1 MENFFKQYR
10 TINPLIGG
18 DQTENVLWRA
28 NDVILPRSFRP
39 VTIHCSTNNIAANNL
54 HEVML
59 GNVVIVGLFSN
70 PVQI

>member
-1 MENFFKQYR
+1 MENFFKQHK

-28 NDVILPRSFRP
+28 NDVILPRSVRS
-39 VTIHCSTNNIAANNL
+39 VTIHCSTNNIATNNL

-59 GNVVIVGLFSN
+59 GIVVIVKLFSN